1 MMYRGF
7 FDINHGVGPL
17 LGLLEGWEISKSH

>member
-1 MMYRGF
+1 MFRGF

-17 LGLLEGWEISKSH
+17 LGLVEGWEIGKSH